1 MPLRGAV
8 RAGDWVVVSGQVGH
22 REFRLVT
29 GGMEDE
35 LRQALSNLRDAL
47 EPHGGSMGDVVK
59 TNILLSDIA
68 DFAAMNHV
76 YLEFFD
82 LDRLPARTACAVSGL
97 PFGALVEVEAWAY
110 LPIDSAQ

>member
-1 MPLRGAV
+1 MSRPPERTAGSFAPTGHPMPLRGAV

-47 EPHGGSMGDVVK
+47 EPHG
-59 TNILLSDIA
+59 
-68 DFAAMNHV
+68 
-76 YLEFFD
+76 
-82 LDRLPARTACAVSGL
+82 
-97 PFGALVEVEAWAY
+97 ALWATW
-110 LPIDSAQ
+110 